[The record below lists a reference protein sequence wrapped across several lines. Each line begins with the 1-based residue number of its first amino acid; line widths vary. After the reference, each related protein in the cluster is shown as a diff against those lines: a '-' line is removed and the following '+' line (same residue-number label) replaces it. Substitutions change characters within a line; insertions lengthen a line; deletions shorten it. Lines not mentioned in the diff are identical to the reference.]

1 MTEDTKQILK
11 LKLKIAELENQV
23 LRLQLAAAQPIIN
36 IPTVWTDYRPPH
48 YKPPQWSVGEV
59 WCEAATA
66 TATSATAT
74 I

>member
-36 IPTVWTDYRPPH
+36 IPTVWTD
-48 YKPPQWSVGEV
+48 QWSVGEE
-59 WCEAATA
+59 W
-66 TATSATAT
+66 
-74 I
+74 